1 MRVKL
6 TSLAFCAVGSSTN
19 NSVAFYQGGIVDSH
33 TFFREVADK
42 TQRLR
47 QQPEKSYSL
56 YYEESYPFTVMLFA
70 LLHAGKEIWIVANN
84 KQTTAEKLIQ
94 QGNFLLGDWQG
105 KETLLDD
112 NVGNIPTLSPLDLK
126 TTELVIFTSGSSGQ
140 AKAIR
145 KSFWQLQC
153 EIETLEQQWGSL
165 LGQAD
170 ALATVSHQ
178 HIYGLLFRVLW
189 PLAAGRCSHSPMYL
203 SPEPLLKATIDK
215 PCYWISSPAQLK
227 RLDELSP
234 WNEVEKLKAIF
245 SSGGCL
251 TLDNARQIYQH
262 SEQSVI
268 EIYGSSETGGIAW
281 RESINEPR
289 WTLFDGISIEKIAV
303 SENRSLLKSPYLP
316 SSPPCFLD
324 DKIELDND
332 GLFTLAGRLDRIVK
346 VEEKRLS
353 LDEMERAI
361 CRSNWIAEAYCL
373 LWTSTRDWVMAG
385 VVLTNEGKDHLKQ
398 QGRAVFIK
406 KLRSQLMLSF
416 ETVVIPRKWLIMDS
430 LPLTS
435 QGKINHQIIS
445 SLLSL
450 DNKKFPQIQS
460 FHQNEQSVELSLRI
474 QPELVYF
481 NGHFPEQPILA
492 GVVQLSWVEKY
503 GKLFFSIEQPFLRME
518 VIKFKKIIQPKDII
532 TLKLTWNF
540 ETGKLYF
547 DFSSESEA
555 HSSGRLLY
563 GVDE

>member
-6 TSLAFCAVGSSTN
+6 TSLALCAVNSSIN
-19 NSVAFYQGGIVDSH
+19 NPVAFYQGRIIDSH
-33 TFFREVADK
+33 SFCRQVADK
-42 TQRLR
+42 TQRLK
-47 QQPEKSYSL
+47 QQPEEFYSL

-70 LLHAGKEIWIVANN
+70 LLHAGKEIWIAANN

-94 QGNFLLGDWQG
+94 QGSILLGDWQG
-105 KETLLDD
+105 KETLLDE
-112 NVGNIPTLSPLDLK
+112 NAGNTPILSALDLE
-126 TTELVIFTSGSSGQ
+126 TVELVIFTSGSSGQ

-145 KSFWQLQC
+145 KSFWQFQR

-165 LGQAD
+165 LGQAH

-189 PLAAGRCSHSPMYL
+189 PLAAGRCSYSPMYL
-203 SPEPLLKATIDK
+203 SPEPLLKASIDK

-234 WNEVEKLKAIF
+234 WDEVKKLKAIF
-245 SSGGCL
+245 SSGGSL
-251 TLDNARQIYQH
+251 NLDNARQIYQH

-289 WTLFDGISIEKIAV
+289 WTLFNGVSIEKMGGF
-303 SENRSLLKSPYLP
+303 ENQSLLKSPYLP
-316 SSPPCFLD
+316 PSPRCFLD
-324 DKIELDND
+324 DKIELDDD

-353 LDEMERAI
+353 LDEMENRI
-361 CRSNWIAEAYCL
+361 CHSNWISEVYCL
-373 LWTSTRDWVMAG
+373 LWTSSRDWVMAG

-398 QGRAVFIK
+398 YGRAFFIK

-445 SLLSL
+445 GLLSL

-460 FHQNEQSVELSLRI
+460 FHQNEQNVELSFRV

-481 NGHFPEQPILA
+481 DGHFPDQPILA
-492 GVVQLSWVEKY
+492 GIAQLAWVEEY
-503 GKLFFSIEQPFLRME
+503 GKLLFSIELPFLRME
-518 VIKFKKIIQPKDII
+518 VIKFKKIIRPKDII

-540 ETGKLYF
+540 EAGKLYF
-547 DFSSESEA
+547 DFSSQSEA

-563 GVDE
+563 GVTE